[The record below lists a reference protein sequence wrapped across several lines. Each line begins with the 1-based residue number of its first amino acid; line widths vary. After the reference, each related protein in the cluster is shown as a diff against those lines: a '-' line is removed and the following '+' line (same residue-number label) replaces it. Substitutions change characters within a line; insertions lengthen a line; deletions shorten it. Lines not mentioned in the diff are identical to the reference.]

1 MDSLFFGFV
10 GCVADFCLKN
20 ISINKVLRKCCLS
33 YTPLFTMKVSEYAN
47 KLIRASGERQR
58 IEDRALLEYA
68 KVRFF
73 DRAKSMGLRPAVK
86 VRVKHSG
93 LSLWQRILH
102 GIEVLVGKDTEFVL
116 FLNSKSIAVC
126 DERRSE

>member
-1 MDSLFFGFV
+1 
-10 GCVADFCLKN
+10 
-20 ISINKVLRKCCLS
+20 
-33 YTPLFTMKVSEYAN
+33 MKVSEYAN

-93 LSLWQRILH
+93 LSLWQRVLH
-102 GIEVLVGKDTEFVL
+102 GIEVLVGRDTEFVL
-116 FLNSKSIAVC
+116 FLNSSSIAVC
-126 DERRSE
+126 DERRSD